1 MIAPSS
7 DQHDSLLTEGVVLF
21 TDDGR
26 GIARLMA
33 DQLADLGQ
41 RTVFLGS
48 SSDPAIKSDRGAF
61 DADLTDP
68 EAVANML
75 RRVRE
80 EHGPVSGL
88 IYLAP
93 LAEAVEGEAWDR
105 RAWRDVKS
113 LYLLARAL
121 GDDLN
126 QSGRDGKAFLLAA
139 TGLGGG
145 FGFEGDDTA
154 ARHAGARR
162 RARVRQ
168 VPVA

>member
-1 MIAPSS
+1 
-7 DQHDSLLTEGVVLF
+7 
-21 TDDGR
+21 
-26 GIARLMA
+26 
-33 DQLADLGQ
+33 
-41 RTVFLGS
+41 
-48 SSDPAIKSDRGAF
+48 
-61 DADLTDP
+61 
-68 EAVANML
+68 ML

-88 IYLAP
+88 INLAP

-121 GDDLN
+121 GDDMR

-145 FGFEGDDTA
+145 FGFEADATA
-154 ARHAGARR
+154 TAMPGHGGVLGFVKCLAQEWPEVLVRAVDLNAGAPPPSWPRRCSGNCAVVRDRWRWDTSVVDASPGSPGPPPCPWTRR
-162 RARVRQ
+162 RHPPSSRSSRS
-168 VPVA
+168 